1 MCTGVITTLYW
12 LLVRHRFISK
22 TSVSTNIRLADG
34 WYPCRRFVRL
44 CKIWKKYSHWLCIAD
59 KKCFW
64 RSFLSSGG
72 KSMVVLKFVL
82 QMCSIELVFF
92 QLQCSEGGL
101 LTLWNKDYLTGRKGE
116 SITTKTMACVC
127 VYHMYIII
135 IFFFGHWPFHN
146 HPHHY
151 LSPLSDQD

>member
-1 MCTGVITTLYW
+1 
-12 LLVRHRFISK
+12 
-22 TSVSTNIRLADG
+22 
-34 WYPCRRFVRL
+34 
-44 CKIWKKYSHWLCIAD
+44 
-59 KKCFW
+59 
-64 RSFLSSGG
+64 
-72 KSMVVLKFVL
+72 MVVLKFVS
-82 QMCSIELVFF
+82 QMCSTELVFF

-101 LTLWNKDYLTGRKGE
+101 VTFWNKDYLTGRKGE
-116 SITTKTMACVC
+116 SITTKTMAYVC